1 MEFVLS
7 GCVFL
12 FCISI
17 GAEVPEVSWCEA
29 GEDAALEA
37 LMGKAKG
44 FVNKYSYTLHLPSI

>member
-44 FVNKYSYTLHLPSI
+44 FVNKYSYTLHLLSI

>member
-1 MEFVLS
+1 M
-7 GCVFL
+7 
-12 FCISI
+12 FCFGISI

-44 FVNKYSYTLHLPSI
+44 FVNMYSYTLHLSRI